1 MRVPRLLQPFW
12 RNSAQIRR
20 SISASQSWFGK
31 IRELQDFDTFF
42 KWTSGEKILVYF
54 HAEWCN
60 LRGFQMDEFTEMQ
73 NWRKLNWN
81 QKKPCKE
88 STQALEKCVENSKV
102 ELIKV
107 DFDEYDDIAAHYT
120 VDYLPQTL
128 LISKNKEIDRYIG
141 NKKED
146 FIKEFLK
153 RNDLWDSR
161 FFNFSFLIF

>member
-60 LRGFQMDEFTEMQ
+60 
-73 NWRKLNWN
+73 
-81 QKKPCKE
+81 PCKE

-153 RNDLWDSR
+153 RNDL
-161 FFNFSFLIF
+161 

>member
-1 MRVPRLLQPFW
+1 MRAIYRGRAIHSKMRVPRLLQPFW

-73 NWRKLNWN
+73 N
-81 QKKPCKE
+81 
-88 STQALEKCVENSKV
+88 
-102 ELIKV
+102 
-107 DFDEYDDIAAHYT
+107 
-120 VDYLPQTL
+120 
-128 LISKNKEIDRYIG
+128 
-141 NKKED
+141 
-146 FIKEFLK
+146 
-153 RNDLWDSR
+153 
-161 FFNFSFLIF
+161 